1 MTAPTDQRRSFD
13 TAIER
18 FKAGDTHGALTGFVA
33 ITAAQPTMSDAWLGR
48 VACGDHAIDVL
59 EAAHRNSRSLY
70 RETRRIGLVD
80 GDLHARLDAPLYVT
94 MPVWSRSTIALAY
107 ATALIADRRF
117 AEAVDVLEDPV
128 VTGDAMAAQWAQFV
142 GAAAYHLAQRWPDV
156 LKITA
161 KSPPAHATHVVDDLT
176 AAVDTLAA
184 AAAASIGQFQ
194 TALDR
199 ANTVATKNQ
208 YIAADAALTRGWCLR
223 ELGQE
228 DAARASF
235 EQATNNGV
243 LLDAA
248 AEALANPGYRLIVTD
263 SETIATRTDPWD
275 PGTETSKAQRAAA
288 ALEEQKDTVLAQAQ
302 RKLDELIGLTGPK
315 EQITVW
321 RTEIQI
327 DQILADRG
335 EETSMTNENHMVLEG
350 PPGTA
355 KTSFARIAAEFLF
368 GLGKI
373 EHPTVVEVTEEDLVV
388 GYISQTAAR
397 MKEVCESALGRC
409 AFHRRGVPAGARARG
424 PLVRQGRD
432 QHPAEVH
439 GGLPRPAGG
448 DRRRLSEGDAAV
460 HAGQPGPGV
469 ALPPDVVVHQLHAR
483 RDRADRSADR
493 GQGEDRHRRHRM
505 AAAARRGRPV
515 ARHPHRAGHRAGH
528 RGQRPVRAQGHRA
541 LQARARPPALQH
553 AAATAG
559 PGRRRRL

>member
-18 FKAGDTHGALTGFVA
+18 FKAGDARGALTGFIAV
-33 ITAAQPTMSDAWLGR
+33 TAAQPTMSDAWLGR

-107 ATALIADRRF
+107 VTALIADRRF
-117 AEAVDVLEDPV
+117 AEALDVLEDPV

-156 LKITA
+156 LRTTA
-161 KSPPAHATHVVDDLT
+161 KSPPGHATHVVDDLT

-248 AEALANPGYRLIVTD
+248 SEALSNPGYRLIVTD
-263 SETIATRTDPWD
+263 
-275 PGTETSKAQRAAA
+275 
-288 ALEEQKDTVLAQAQ
+288 
-302 RKLDELIGLTGPK
+302 
-315 EQITVW
+315 
-321 RTEIQI
+321 
-327 DQILADRG
+327 
-335 EETSMTNENHMVLEG
+335 
-350 PPGTA
+350 
-355 KTSFARIAAEFLF
+355 
-368 GLGKI
+368 
-373 EHPTVVEVTEEDLVV
+373 V
-388 GYISQTAAR
+388 GD
-397 MKEVCESALGRC
+397 
-409 AFHRRGVPAGARARG
+409 H
-424 PLVRQGRD
+424 
-432 QHPAEVH
+432 
-439 GGLPRPAGG
+439 
-448 DRRRLSEGDAAV
+448 
-460 HAGQPGPGV
+460 
-469 ALPPDVVVHQLHAR
+469 
-483 RDRADRSADR
+483 
-493 GQGEDRHRRHRM
+493 
-505 AAAARRGRPV
+505 
-515 ARHPHRAGHRAGH
+515 RHPHRPVGSRHRNIKGAA
-528 RGQRPVRAQGHRA
+528 RGRGA
-541 LQARARPPALQH
+541 
-553 AAATAG
+553 
-559 PGRRRRL
+559 